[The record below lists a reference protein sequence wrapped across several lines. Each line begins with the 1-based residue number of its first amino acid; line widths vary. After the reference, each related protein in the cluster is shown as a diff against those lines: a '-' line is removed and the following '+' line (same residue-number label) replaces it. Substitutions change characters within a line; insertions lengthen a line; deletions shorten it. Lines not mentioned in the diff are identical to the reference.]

1 MPGNASIVDSTVR
14 MTGLQEKAAKVGG
27 FLKALSNPA
36 RLLVLCQIADGEKSV
51 GELERSVELSQSS
64 LSQHLAVLRRE
75 QIVATRRMG
84 STIFYSIASRE
95 AMAVMLALYDIF
107 CSQVAKKTSSKAQQ
121 RRGKRAAA

>member
-1 MPGNASIVDSTVR
+1 MVDSAGR
-14 MTGLQEKAAKVGG
+14 MTGLQEKAVKVGG

-51 GELERSVELSQSS
+51 GELERSVDLSQSS

-107 CSQVAKKTSSKAQQ
+107 CSQIAKKPSPKAQP
-121 RRGKRAAA
+121 RRRKTAAA

>member
-1 MPGNASIVDSTVR
+1 MPGNASIMDSAVR
-14 MTGLQEKAAKVGG
+14 MTGLQEKAVKVGG

-51 GELERSVELSQSS
+51 GELERSVGLSQSS

-107 CSQVAKKTSSKAQQ
+107 CSKVAKKASPRPRQ
-121 RRGKRAAA
+121 RRRETAAA